1 MSEVADH
8 EARERLAV
16 VETGLKSH
24 LITCEQRAKDNTRE
38 HGEMKELI
46 IAASEN
52 MRRDVR
58 RIFARIWWLVGAA
71 LVASGSIILSMYR
84 NIESAL

>member
-24 LITCEQRAKDNTRE
+24 LITCEQRADDNTRE

-46 IAASEN
+46 IKASDDTG
-52 MRRDVR
+52 RDIR
-58 RIFARIWWLVGAA
+58 RIFARIWWLVGTA
-71 LVASGSIILSMYR
+71 LLASGSVILMMYR
-84 NIESAL
+84 SME

>member
-38 HGEMKELI
+38 HGEMKKLI
-46 IAASEN
+46 VKASDDTG
-52 MRRDVR
+52 RDIR
-58 RIFARIWWLVGAA
+58 RIFARIWWLVGTA
-71 LVASGSIILSMYR
+71 LLASGSIILMMYKSM
-84 NIESAL
+84 E

>member
-8 EARERLAV
+8 EARERLAS

-46 IAASEN
+46 IKASDD
-52 MRRDVR
+52 MGRDVR

-71 LVASGSIILSMYR
+71 LTASGAVILTIYKSMGGG
-84 NIESAL
+84 L

>member
-38 HGEMKELI
+38 HSEMKTLI
-46 IAASEN
+46 IKASDD
-52 MRRDVR
+52 MGRDIR
-58 RIFARIWWLVGAA
+58 RIFARIWWLVGTA
-71 LVASGSIILSMYR
+71 LVASGSIILMMYKSM
-84 NIESAL
+84 E